1 MIKRLSCVVKLIDSF
16 TGRPAAPADAA
27 IFCDGKPIRHQ
38 YKAGGFFVL
47 SDLAEG
53 AHTLLIRSW
62 KFQPERLDVTV
73 DYAAVNAENA
83 VRYVMLNPSAQHPY
97 AASAPCFHA
106 ALPQGESLYVLREGF
121 VLKIAEDSADAG
133 KTLVRMFSEK
143 SMALF
148 PSMFLIRDKAAAK
161 SEFVVIKG
169 CSGDVFML
177 ESPLKYSHARSTS
190 VTALVKYTAGEDG
203 LFALLPQGLP
213 AKDGEVRF
221 TALTEK
227 AGRLVERELCIPQ
240 KGMAQ
245 PEL

>member
-27 IFCDGKPIRHQ
+27 IFCDGKPIRHK

-62 KFQPERLDVTV
+62 KFQPEQLDVTV

-121 VLKIAEDSADAG
+121 MLKIAEDSADAG

-143 SMALF
+143 SMAQL
-148 PSMFLIRDKAAAK
+148 RNAAN
-161 SEFVVIKG
+161 
-169 CSGDVFML
+169 
-177 ESPLKYSHARSTS
+177 T
-190 VTALVKYTAGEDG
+190 
-203 LFALLPQGLP
+203 
-213 AKDGEVRF
+213 
-221 TALTEK
+221 
-227 AGRLVERELCIPQ
+227 RLYLYRI
-240 KGMAQ
+240 G
-245 PEL
+245 